1 MIRQKLAYWYYEK
14 GLRFYGYKV
23 RFAVL
28 GLLFFW
34 HQPKV
39 KFILFSQGR
48 SGSTLLSDLLDSSP
62 MIKSDGEV
70 FGAGMPIRV
79 RFPKLYLNLRMKSFR
94 SPVYGCKIK
103 IYDLEHQH
111 GMNEEETKSFLRARF
126 AEGWKIIHLR
136 RTNKLRQALSSLV
149 AEATETYHVAKED
162 GPSERSKVKVNVD
175 ELPHRLHWLKKYD
188 QHEEAAL

>member
-1 MIRQKLAYWYYEK
+1 
-14 GLRFYGYKV
+14 
-23 RFAVL
+23 
-28 GLLFFW
+28 
-34 HQPKV
+34 
-39 KFILFSQGR
+39 
-48 SGSTLLSDLLDSSP
+48 
-62 MIKSDGEV
+62 
-70 FGAGMPIRV
+70 
-79 RFPKLYLNLRMKSFR
+79 MKSFR